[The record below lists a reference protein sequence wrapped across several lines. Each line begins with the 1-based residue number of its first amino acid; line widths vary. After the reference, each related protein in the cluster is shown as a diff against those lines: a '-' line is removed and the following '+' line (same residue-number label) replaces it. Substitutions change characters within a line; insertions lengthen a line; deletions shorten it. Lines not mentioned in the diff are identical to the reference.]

1 MSQNKLIL
9 SEPPDVRED
18 IVGVPSQSFCL
29 DERHIA
35 ELRKSGLTDQTM
47 LAAGLRSDRDKA
59 ITDILGWRP
68 TAHSWDAGL
77 VFPFKN
83 VDGAD
88 SGYARVKLDH
98 PRLASDGKPIKYE
111 SPRKQ
116 QNRAYFPPQFAEMFA
131 QSHVVLVTEG
141 EKKTLAAWQ
150 AGFCCIGLVG
160 VWGFQN
166 KRLRDDRGRAFG
178 HRQLIP
184 DLAGL
189 DWRGKTVVIV
199 FDSDVGERP
208 DLQLAEY
215 RLAELLIAKGATVL
229 VVRLAQ
235 VGQGKTGLDDF
246 LVHHRDAGPTVLQE
260 LINNA
265 EEPQMPKV
273 SGPMDIAKILVD
285 EAFTGTTGLTLRY
298 WRDDFWFFKKRCF
311 EPVTESELAAHILR
325 WLDKRGFD
333 ARPRVAADVVKCLA
347 ALCLVPFVKDMPCW
361 LDGEDHGEGWV
372 SFANGLFRIGD
383 PTNIQSMKHTA
394 RYFSPWALG
403 YAFNPK
409 ADCPAWLT
417 FLADVLDGD
426 PERIDL
432 LQRWFGLLLTSDTSF
447 QKLLLLIGPP
457 RAGKGTVVRVIGGLI
472 GRANCGSPTLT
483 SLATRFGLA
492 TLLTKS
498 VAVMPDAHIGKHV
511 DSVRVAEVLKSVVGE
526 DPQDIDRKYRDPLTS
541 VRLPTRFV
549 VSCNE
554 LAHFTDPSGALAARQ
569 SIIPFF
575 NSYLGREDRSLERRL
590 RAELPGIVN
599 WAIVGLARLRAVG
612 RLNIPSRSQSIHDNF
627 KRLSSPTAAFVDDC
641 LELHP
646 TFSEATAEVFA
657 AWVGW
662 CKTHGHAPGSDARL
676 GERLRS
682 VNASIERTRLRHE
695 GGARQYRYKTV
706 RLTPAGNEHAT
717 EGRRLLSPYV
727 RAGDEA

>member
-1 MSQNKLIL
+1 MEL
-9 SEPPDVRED
+9 SSHFISKSPDVRPD
-18 IVGVPSQSFCL
+18 IVGAPQQTVCL

-35 ELRKSGLTDQTM
+35 DLRKSGLNDQTI
-47 LAAGLRSDRDKA
+47 LAAGLRSDRDQS
-59 ITDILGWRP
+59 ITEILGWRP
-68 TAHSWDAGL
+68 KAHSWDAGL
-77 VFPFKN
+77 VFPFRN
-83 VDGAD
+83 ADGAD

-98 PRLASDGKPIKYE
+98 PRPASDGKPIKYE
-111 SPRKQ
+111 SPRKL
-116 QNRAYFPPQFAEMFA
+116 QNRAYFAPQFAEMFA
-131 QSHVVLVTEG
+131 QSQVVLVTEG

-150 AGFCCIGLVG
+150 ASFCCIGLVG

-178 HRQLIP
+178 LRQLIS

-189 DWRGKTVVIV
+189 AWREKTVVIV
-199 FDSDVGERP
+199 FDSDVAGRP

-215 RLAELLIAKGATVL
+215 RLAELLIAKGATVR
-229 VVRLAQ
+229 VVRLPQ
-235 VGQGKTGLDDF
+235 VGKGKTGLDDF
-246 LVHHRDAGPTVLQE
+246 LVHHHAAGPTELQK
-260 LINNA
+260 LIDTA
-265 EEPQMPKV
+265 EEPHMPKV

-285 EAFTGTTGLTLRY
+285 EAFTSVTGLRMRY
-298 WRDDFWFFKKRCF
+298 WREDFWVFKKRCY
-311 EPVTESELAAHILR
+311 ELVTESELTARILR

-333 ARPRVAADVVKCLA
+333 ARPRNAADILKCLC
-347 ALCLVPFVKDMPCW
+347 ALSVVSFDREMPCW
-361 LDGEDHGEGWV
+361 LDGEDHGDAWV

-403 YAFNPK
+403 YAFNTK
-409 ADCPAWLT
+409 ADCPTWLT
-417 FLADVLDGD
+417 FLADALDGD

-457 RAGKGTVVRVIGGLI
+457 RAGKGTVVRIIGAMM
-472 GRANCGSPTLT
+472 GRANCASPTMT
-483 SLATRFGLA
+483 SLATRFGLS

-511 DSVRVAEVLKSVVGE
+511 DAIRVAEVLKSVVGE

-554 LAHFTDPSGALAARQ
+554 LAHFTDPSGALAARL
-569 SIIPFF
+569 SVIPFF

-590 RAELPGIVN
+590 HAELSGIVN
-599 WAIVGLARLRAVG
+599 WAIVGLARLRAEG

-627 KRLSSPTAAFVDDC
+627 KRLSSPVAAFVDDC

-646 TFSEATAEVFA
+646 TFSETTADVYA
-657 AWVGW
+657 AYVGW

-682 VNASIERTRLRHE
+682 VNAAIERTRPRLEDGTRP
-695 GGARQYRYKTV
+695 YRYDGI
-706 RLTPAGNEHAT
+706 RLTPGGREFTTIGRQCMSKSKPT
-717 EGRRLLSPYV
+717 E
-727 RAGDEA
+727 DES

>member
-1 MSQNKLIL
+1 MEL
-9 SEPPDVRED
+9 SSHSISESPDVRPD
-18 IVGVPSQSFCL
+18 IVIAPLQTSCL

-35 ELRKSGLTDQTM
+35 ELRKSGLTDQTI
-47 LAAGLRSDRDKA
+47 LAAGLRSDRDQS
-59 ITDILGWRP
+59 ITEILGWRP
-68 TAHSWDAGL
+68 KAHSWDAGL
-77 VFPFKN
+77 VFPFRN
-83 VDGAD
+83 AD
-88 SGYARVKLDH
+88 TSDSKYARVKLDY
-98 PRLASDGKPIKYE
+98 PRLAGDGKPIKYE

-116 QNRAYFPPQFAEMFA
+116 QNRAYFPPQFAEIFA
-131 QSHVVLVTEG
+131 QAHVVLATEG

-166 KRLRDDRGRAFG
+166 KRLRDDRGKAFG
-178 HRQLIP
+178 LRQLIP

-189 DWRGKTVVIV
+189 DWRGKIVAIV

-215 RLAELLIAKGATVL
+215 RLAELLIAKGATVR
-229 VVRLAQ
+229 VVRLPQ

-246 LVHHRDAGPTVLQE
+246 LVHHCDAGPTVLQE
-260 LINNA
+260 LINKA

-298 WRDDFWFFKKRCF
+298 WRDDFWFFKRKCY
-311 EPVTESELAAHILR
+311 EPVTESELTAQILS
-325 WLDKRGFD
+325 WLDKRGFE

-347 ALCLVPFVKDMPCW
+347 ALCHVSFAKDMPYW

-403 YAFNPK
+403 YAFNTK
-409 ADCPAWLT
+409 ADCPTWLA

-457 RAGKGTVVRVIGGLI
+457 RAGKGTVVRVIGAMI
-472 GRANCGSPTLT
+472 GRANCASPTMT
-483 SLATRFGLA
+483 SLATRFGLS

-511 DSVRVAEVLKSVVGE
+511 DAIRVAEVLKSVVGE

-554 LAHFTDPSGALAARQ
+554 LAHFTDPSGALAARL
-569 SIIPFF
+569 SVIPFF

-590 RAELPGIVN
+590 HAELSGIVN
-599 WAIVGLARLRAVG
+599 WAIVGLARLRAEG
-612 RLNIPSRSQSIHDNF
+612 RLNMPSRSQSIHDNF

-646 TFSEATAEVFA
+646 TFGETTADVYA
-657 AWVGW
+657 AYVGW

-682 VNASIERTRLRHE
+682 VNAAIERTRPRLEDGTRP
-695 GGARQYRYKTV
+695 YRYDGI
-706 RLTPAGNEHAT
+706 RLTPGGREFTTIGRQYMSKSKPT
-717 EGRRLLSPYV
+717 E
-727 RAGDEA
+727 DES